1 MSVPLQ
7 SNRILE
13 YSHPLISY
21 FIPFHYSGDDPNVVK
36 VSVKLP
42 WGKQVV
48 RRYHKTDLVQSVY
61 SFAQS
66 LSIEKDAANKGKGF
80 DLCTAYP
87 SLSLS
92 DLMTNTIGEAG
103 IAGSQVIM
111 RWNA

>member
-1 MSVPLQ
+1 M
-7 SNRILE
+7 
-13 YSHPLISY
+13 
-21 FIPFHYSGDDPNVVK
+21 
-36 VSVKLP
+36 SVKLP

-61 SFAQS
+61 AFAQS
-66 LSIEKDAANKGKGF
+66 LSVEKDEANTGKSF

-92 DLMTNTIGEAG
+92 DLKTKTIGEAG